1 MILRQIIFLIL
12 ILCYGTAHS
21 QLSQTWLRTHNGSA
35 NGTDEALFHTTD
47 SAGNVYAA
55 GKIFST
61 GSGFDIFVS
70 KYDANGSTIWER
82 TFDGT
87 GNAKDIAYAVK
98 VDNSGNVFLAGES
111 TGDSTGA
118 DFITIK
124 YSSDG
129 SEQWINRY
137 DGNSNSMDFIE
148 KLLIDDLGNVIVLGT
163 SYEIG
168 NLFDL
173 VLIKYSNAGIM
184 QWTKTYNGQASGNDI
199 ADDLAL
205 DAAGNIFVAAN
216 SFGSGTLSDFLI
228 LKYNSNG
235 DTLWSRKYNGP
246 VNGHDNFTS
255 MTIDNNGD
263 IAIAGSSVGSGTSLD
278 FAVLKYSSM
287 GELLWLRRYTGPAT
301 SSPDEP
307 KAIAH
312 DSAGNIYVTGT
323 SVGQSTSYDYLTVKY
338 SPSGDMIWDRRYTG
352 QFNNSFDEPTGVCT
366 DASGNVFV
374 AGMSDG
380 AGALSDMVIL
390 KYDSVGSLIWN
401 TRYNSAS
408 NGFDKPNKISID
420 NYESV
425 LISGSVTG
433 VGTGMDFAVL
443 KYSQLTAVGSTTE
456 LSPSGFSLSQNYP
469 NPFNPSTTIGFTLP
483 FDGSVSL
490 NIFDVEGKKVAQL
503 INKIMPAGSHSLAFN
518 VSESKPQLPTGT
530 YFYRLNYVALNSG
543 MQFSNVKKMLL
554 IR

>member
-61 GSGFDIFVS
+61 SSGFDIFVA
-70 KYDANGSTIWER
+70 KYGENGSIVWER
-82 TFDGT
+82 TFNGA
-87 GNAKDIAYAVK
+87 GNAKDIAYAVE
-98 VDNSGNVFLAGES
+98 VDNSGNVFVAGES
-111 TGDSTGA
+111 AGDSTAA

-124 YSSDG
+124 YNNDG

-163 SYEIG
+163 SYETG

-173 VLIKYSNAGIM
+173 VLIKYTNAGAM
-184 QWTKTYNGQASGNDI
+184 QWTKKYNGQASGNDI

-205 DAAGNIFVAAN
+205 DEEGNILVAAN

-255 MTIDNNGD
+255 MTIDNNGN
-263 IAIAGSSVGSGTSLD
+263 IAIAGTSVGSGTSLD

-287 GELLWLRRYTGPAT
+287 GELLWLRRYTGPAN

-307 KAIAH
+307 KAITN

-338 SPSGDMIWDRRYTG
+338 SPSGEQIWDRRYTG
-352 QFNNSFDEPTGVCT
+352 QFSNSFDEPTGICT
-366 DASGNVFV
+366 DASSSVLV

-380 AGALSDMVIL
+380 IGSLSDMVIL
-390 KYDSVGSLIWN
+390 KYDSAGSLIWN
-401 TRYNSAS
+401 TRYSSAS
-408 NGFDKPNKISID
+408 NGFDKPNKMSID
-420 NYESV
+420 NYGSV
-425 LISGSVTG
+425 LISGTVTG
-433 VGTGMDFAVL
+433 TATGMDFAVL
-443 KYSQLTAVGSTTE
+443 KYSQLTSVGNILEIT
-456 LSPSGFSLSQNYP
+456 PSGFKLSQNYP

-503 INKIMPAGSHSLAFN
+503 INRIMPAGSHSFTFN
-518 VSESKPQLPTGT
+518 LNEAREHLPSGT
-530 YFYRLNYVALNSG
+530 YFYRLNYDAVNSG
-543 MQFSNVKKMLL
+543 MKYSEVKRMLL
-554 IR
+554 IK